1 MNITIKNIPEEIY
14 KKLKESARLNHRS
27 MNGEIIYCLEKVL
40 FQQKCLSSN
49 FVSERLERAK
59 ILRQETSNSNLT
71 EDFLNEAKR
80 EGFS

>member
-14 KKLKESARLNHRS
+14 KKLKESAKLHHRS
-27 MNGEIIYCLEKVL
+27 MNGEIIYCLEKML
-40 FQQKCLSSN
+40 FHQKCLSPN

-59 ILRQETSNSNLT
+59 ILRQATSHFSLT

-80 EGFS
+80 EGRP